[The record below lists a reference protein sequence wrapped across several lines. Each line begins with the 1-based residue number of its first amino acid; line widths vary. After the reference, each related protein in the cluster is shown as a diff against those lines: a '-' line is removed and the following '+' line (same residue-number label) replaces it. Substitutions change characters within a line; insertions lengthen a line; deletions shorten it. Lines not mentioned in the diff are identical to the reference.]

1 MILFYILLM
10 LFVGL
15 LIMQI
20 VGIILYQ
27 KQKRNSPI
35 LAVACAGSEKCNTPK
50 AFRITNLSGQ
60 VFKDKE
66 GYDIKVQDYVRCITV
81 GNSMLLGGIKD
92 RDIIFIKKDINVAEC
107 EFPVILVLQ
116 REPAAMEKALSL
128 YNDKA
133 ELKIRRTW
141 RICSL
146 NLSDE
151 EILSQ
156 VKDIIESPKFG
167 QIRQID
173 ETKFADTQWMI
184 EDIKARITRYR
195 TEHIGC
201 ENVGNKDSV
210 ALLSTTY
217 DTIQE
222 RVHFSIHSIKNVIG
236 EVKYAFGSNN

>member
-1 MILFYILLM
+1 MILFYTFLM
-10 LFVGL
+10 LFLGL

-20 VGIILYQ
+20 VGIILYK
-27 KQKRNSPI
+27 KQKSNSHI

-50 AFRITNLSGQ
+50 AFRITNLSRQ
-60 VFKDKE
+60 VFKDKN
-66 GYDIKVQDYVRCITV
+66 GDNISVQDYMRCITV

-92 RDIIFIKKDINVAEC
+92 RDIIFVKKGINVAEC

-141 RICSL
+141 KICSL

-156 VKDIIESPKFG
+156 VKDIIESPKFIK
-167 QIRQID
+167 IRQID
-173 ETKFADTQWMI
+173 ETKFAETQWMI
-184 EDIKARITRYR
+184 DDIKVRITRYR
-195 TEHIGC
+195 EEHQGC
-201 ENVGNKDSV
+201 ENIGNESNV

-217 DTIQE
+217 DTVQE
-222 RVHFSIHSIKNVIG
+222 RVHFSIHSIKNVVG